1 MKTVIKIIIMVIY
14 MFLLS
19 YLPSVYDVPKDTLY
33 IVVFFPLGIG
43 GILLIDYLF
52 KDKDKTKPQ

>member
-1 MKTVIKIIIMVIY
+1 MVIY